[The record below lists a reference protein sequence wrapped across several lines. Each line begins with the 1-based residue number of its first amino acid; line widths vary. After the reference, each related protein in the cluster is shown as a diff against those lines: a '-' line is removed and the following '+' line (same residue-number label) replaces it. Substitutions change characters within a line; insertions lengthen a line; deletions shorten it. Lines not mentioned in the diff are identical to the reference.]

1 MEDYIVSGKCPLD
14 GKLKVYGAKN
24 AVLPI
29 LAGSVLSGGAVL
41 LKNCPRLSDVSYT
54 IEILERLGC
63 KTAFDDEEIIIN
75 PAGVNTHFIDA
86 GGGDMRSSVN
96 FLGALVGR
104 FGRASLPMP
113 GGCKLGKRPIDI
125 HIRALKTMG
134 VNIEVADG
142 MIYAEGWPVGAD
154 VYLDFPSVGAT
165 ENVILAAVTAPGI
178 TVLSNAAREPEITD
192 LCRFLSAMGA
202 KIHGAGSDMVRIEG
216 VKRLEGC
223 EHTVMPDRIVAAT
236 YMCAAMTAGG
246 RLEIENVIRPHLEET
261 ANILSRC
268 GGEIT
273 WSAGRAEIRAPR
285 VIRSCGVV
293 RTQVYPGFP
302 TDCQSQVM
310 AVMACASEPGVIIE
324 NIFESRFKIVPE
336 LCRMGAEIHVNGRE
350 ATVRGGDLRGTA
362 LHAADLRGGAALVIA
377 ALGAEGESRI
387 DGTEYI
393 ARGYRDLAG
402 ELSRVGAKIKTVP
415 LKG

>member
-1 MEDYIVSGKCPLD
+1 MS
-14 GKLKVYGAKN
+14 
-24 AVLPI
+24 
-29 LAGSVLSGGAVL
+29 
-41 LKNCPRLSDVSYT
+41 
-54 IEILERLGC
+54 
-63 KTAFDDEEIIIN
+63 
-75 PAGVNTHFIDA
+75 
-86 GGGDMRSSVN
+86 SSVN